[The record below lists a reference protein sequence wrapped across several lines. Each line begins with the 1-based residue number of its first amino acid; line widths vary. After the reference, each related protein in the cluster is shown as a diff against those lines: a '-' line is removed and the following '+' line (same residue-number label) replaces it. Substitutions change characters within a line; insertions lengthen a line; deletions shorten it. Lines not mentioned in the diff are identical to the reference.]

1 MILFGLRIER
11 YKPPMPSMQRA
22 GGGATDEV
30 PF

>member
-22 GGGATDEV
+22 GGETDEV